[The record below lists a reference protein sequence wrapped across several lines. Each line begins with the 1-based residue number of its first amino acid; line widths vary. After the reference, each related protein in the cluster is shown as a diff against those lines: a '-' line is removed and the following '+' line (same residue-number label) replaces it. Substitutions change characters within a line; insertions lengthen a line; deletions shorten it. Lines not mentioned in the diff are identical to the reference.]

1 MIQEHESLDIEP
13 GTVVIRRLLRGMTPD
28 QRFELLRLVYG
39 SRDVVRIPQALV
51 PITGR
56 QIIRLAIQIVE
67 SELGRSDKGPEQA
80 LALLDRQRICARFAA
95 LKALPLGRGLISLTP
110 SEGQDD
116 QKNEDQRKDIRRNQQ
131 LGKTRC

>member
-1 MIQEHESLDIEP
+1 MIQEHDPLDIEP
-13 GTVVIRRLLRGMTPD
+13 STVVIRRLLRGMTPD

-51 PITGR
+51 PTTGR

-67 SELGRSDKGPEQA
+67 SELGRADKGPEQA

-95 LKALPLGRGLISLTP
+95 LKA
-110 SEGQDD
+110 
-116 QKNEDQRKDIRRNQQ
+116 
-131 LGKTRC
+131 TRELKI